1 MINKDNALDND
12 MLERDS
18 FLKFPGLYCLHFNEC
33 DPKKCT
39 SLKLHRLN
47 LLKIIPKVTKNL
59 NQAVILNPFASRE
72 IIYAD
77 KEIIDKY
84 GLIVID
90 CSWKKIFNIQELAFK
105 NERALPP
112 LIAANPVNY
121 GKWEKL
127 SSVEALAA
135 ALLITD
141 FKKEANHLLSK
152 FSWGNQFL
160 EINKKLIK
168 N

>member
-1 MINKDNALDND
+1 MI
-12 MLERDS
+12 ERDS
-18 FLKFPGLYCLHFNEC
+18 IKKFPGLYCLHFKEC

-47 LLKIIPKVTKNL
+47 LLKIIPKITKNL
-59 NQAVILNPFASRE
+59 NHALILNPFAS
-72 IIYAD
+72 
-77 KEIIDKY
+77 KEVIFEDRQIIDKY

-90 CSWKKIFNIQELAFK
+90 CSWKKIFNIQEMAFK
-105 NERALPP
+105 NERSLPP
-112 LIAANPVNY
+112 LIAVNPVNY

-141 FKKEANHLLSK
+141 FRTIANLLLSK

-160 EINKKLIK
+160 EINKKLKK